1 MILLRT
7 EGIISLNTFNIRTP
21 SIPSKNRISKLN
33 CKNENVTNCN
43 MVSQFSKIA
52 LFSTLL
58 VLCVVTYT
66 DAKVGTDCLTD
77 GKPDDWKCDDG
88 EYCHYKRKTCQKSKS
103 TCVLSAQQITCMLLT
118 GPDSIVGASQ
128 TLACEVVT
136 KNEEKQ
142 KLCKGIYEQVEAA
155 TQTACDVALSQICCP
170 ENCPENYGAE
180 PCKKFGRN
188 YHC

>member
-1 MILLRT
+1 
-7 EGIISLNTFNIRTP
+7 
-21 SIPSKNRISKLN
+21 
-33 CKNENVTNCN
+33 

-66 DAKVGTDCLTD
+66 DAKVGTDCLSD

-103 TCVLSAQQITCMLLT
+103 TCVLSAQQITCMILT
-118 GPDSIVGASQ
+118 GKDSIVSASQ

>member
-1 MILLRT
+1 
-7 EGIISLNTFNIRTP
+7 
-21 SIPSKNRISKLN
+21 
-33 CKNENVTNCN
+33 

-118 GPDSIVGASQ
+118 GESCNPSVAASQ
-128 TLACEVVT
+128 KLACEVVT
-136 KNEEKQ
+136 KDE
-142 KLCKGIYEQVEAA
+142 
-155 TQTACDVALSQICCP
+155 ALSQICCP
-170 ENCPENYGAE
+170 EICPENYGSQL
-180 PCKKFGRN
+180 CKKFRRKFRMN
-188 YHC
+188 C